1 VAALNGADD
10 ELAHDILL
18 TLGQIGPQARSAT
31 PELIKVLRDEKS
43 ELRVPAAF
51 ALGNLHARE
60 AIPDLKKLI
69 QDDRD
74 EETRLPLVAAGALV
88 LMDSENKE
96 SVKLALPKLIAALDD
111 KSEMVRREAAAALR
125 QIGPAASSAAPALA
139 RGLRDS
145 QSSVAGEF
153 LWALTALGPE
163 GITQAL
169 PEILEMLSSRDRQVR
184 YTACYAAGTVG
195 PAAREAVPI
204 LEKNL
209 QEPDKFLQLASAWA
223 LVQIDPHR
231 SGVAE
236 ECVDPLIRGL
246 TLSNPGARVEAATA
260 LGRLGPAA
268 KSAVPALNTA
278 THDDEEEVRTAASD
292 ALQKISPVGTKAPS
306 AGAVPGKTRAAK

>member
-1 VAALNGADD
+1 VAALHGADD
-10 ELAHDILL
+10 ELARDILL

-69 QDDRD
+69 QDKD

-96 SVKLALPKLIAALDD
+96 SVKLALPMLIAALDD

-145 QSSVAGEF
+145 QSSDAGDF
-153 LWALTALGPE
+153 LWALTALGSE

-169 PEILEMLSSRDRQVR
+169 PDILEMLSSRDRQVR
-184 YTACYAAGTVG
+184 YTACYAAGTIG

-246 TLSNPGARVEAATA
+246 SLSNPGARIEAATA
-260 LGRLGPAA
+260 LGRLGSAA
-268 KSAVPALNTA
+268 KSAVPALKIA
-278 THDDEEEVRTAASD
+278 THDDEEEVRSAASD
-292 ALQKISPVGTKAPS
+292 ALQKIAPVGTKAPS
-306 AGAVPGKTRAAK
+306 AGAGPGKTRAAK